1 MQRLSGCGGQ
11 RRRYACSMTGNELE
25 TNQRTFD
32 NAANPD
38 FHCSENVILLPFG
51 RRSYLPAIVE
61 ACDGKSVEL
70 DETTDRELYTLH
82 HGGRDLTL
90 VYSGMGG
97 PACANA
103 LEMVRSNGARRVVVF
118 GACGGVVPTLNVGTL
133 VAATGAVR
141 GEGTSSWYAP
151 LEFPALFDPGLT
163 VALADAAGRRHKV
176 LSGVVFTT
184 DAGYRQDASI
194 YDTYRDLVIAIECE
208 CATAAVVS
216 ARLGLTTGA
225 LLFCTD
231 NVTLPKQSDQRY
243 RGLADPRV
251 QTAFDA
257 GLATCLE
264 VLTAEEN

>member
-1 MQRLSGCGGQ
+1 
-11 RRRYACSMTGNELE
+11 MTGNQFEAH
-25 TNQRTFD
+25 QRNFD
-32 NAANPD
+32 HAANPE
-38 FHCSENVILLPFG
+38 FQCSANVILLPFG

-61 ACDGKSVEL
+61 ACGGESIQL

-82 HGGRDLTL
+82 HKGHDLTL

-103 LEMVRSNGARRVVVF
+103 LEMVRRNGARRVVVF
-118 GACGGVVPTLNVGTL
+118 GACGGVVPALNVGAL

-151 LEFPALFDPGLT
+151 PEFPALFDSRLT
-163 VALADAAGRRHKV
+163 VALTDAAEQRHEV

-184 DAGYRQDASI
+184 DAGYRQGPSI
-194 YDTYRDLVIAIECE
+194 YETYRDLVIAVECE

-231 NVTLPKQSDQRY
+231 NVTLPKTSDQHY
-243 RGLADPRV
+243 RGLAEPRV
-251 QTAFDA
+251 RAAFDA

-264 VLTAEEN
+264 VLTAEED

>member
-1 MQRLSGCGGQ
+1 MIP
-11 RRRYACSMTGNELE
+11 NELE

-32 NAANPD
+32 HAANPG
-38 FHCSENVILLPFG
+38 FPCCENVILLPFG
-51 RRSYLPAIVE
+51 RRSYLPAIIE
-61 ACDGKSVEL
+61 ACDGKPVEL

-82 HGGRDLTL
+82 HKGHDMTL

-118 GACGGVVPTLNVGTL
+118 GACGGIVPTLKVGTL

-151 LEFPALFDPGLT
+151 PEFPALFDTRLT
-163 VALADAAGRRHKV
+163 VALADAAGRRHEV

-184 DAGYRQDASI
+184 DAGYRQGPSL
-194 YDTYRDLVIAIECE
+194 YETYRDLVIAIECE
-208 CATAAVVS
+208 CATTAVVS
-216 ARLGLTTGA
+216 ARLGLTAGA

-231 NVTLPKQSDQRY
+231 NVTLPKQSDQHY

-251 QTAFDA
+251 RAAFDA
-257 GLATCLE
+257 GLAACLE
-264 VLTAEEN
+264 VLTTEKNNVS